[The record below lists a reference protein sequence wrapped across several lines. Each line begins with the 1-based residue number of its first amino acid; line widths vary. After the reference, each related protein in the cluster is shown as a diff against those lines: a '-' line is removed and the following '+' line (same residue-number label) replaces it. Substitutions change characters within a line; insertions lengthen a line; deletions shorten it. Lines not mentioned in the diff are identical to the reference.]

1 MIGTTL
7 SHFKVIEKLGQ
18 TLGGNRMLS
27 RRGFLTG
34 SAVCLSV
41 LQWLRTTRS
50 YAETGDP
57 TGGKGP
63 RKFIDVDGIR
73 TSYFEGGA
81 GEDMVLVHGGHFGSP
96 MSSAIAW
103 TAIFPLLAAHFH
115 VRAVDKL
122 GMGFT
127 DNPRGDADY
136 SMEAVVEHI
145 YRFMQ
150 IKGIQK
156 VHLMGQSRGGL
167 PVARIAVDHPELV
180 KTLTIFDSNT
190 VAPGDPPPVTSD
202 IPAFYVAGGP
212 ALNKDLIRE
221 RLFSGL
227 HNRENIA
234 AEILE
239 EMVEQHLAVAVLPKT
254 RQAAERFD
262 LLRSRY
268 VEQNRDKVLA
278 RPALARNSGTGWW
291 MYQVKDET
299 LDLIRAGRLKS
310 PTQII
315 WGGNDQGAGYELGID
330 LFELISQSL
339 DRTQFH
345 LFNHCGHHP
354 FAEYPQEVTELLLSF
369 IKSSSA

>member
-1 MIGTTL
+1 MVGTTI
-7 SHFKVIEKLGQ
+7 SHYKVIEKIGQ

-34 SAVCLSV
+34 SAVCLSA
-41 LQWLRTTRS
+41 LQWLQPAKS
-50 YAETGDP
+50 YVVTGDQ
-57 TGGKGP
+57 TGRKGA
-63 RKFIDVDGIR
+63 RKFVDVDGIR
-73 TSYFEGGA
+73 TSYFEAGA

-136 SMEAVVEHI
+136 SMQAVVDHVYNFI
-145 YRFMQ
+145 QTM
-150 IKGIQK
+150 GIQK
-156 VHLMGQSRGGL
+156 VHLVGQSRGGL
-167 PVARIAVDHPELV
+167 PVARIAVDYPELV

-202 IPAFYVAGGP
+202 IPAFFVPGGP
-212 ALNKDLIRE
+212 ALNKASIRE
-221 RLFSGL
+221 QLFSGL
-227 HNRENIA
+227 YNRENIA

-239 EMVEQHLAVAVLPKT
+239 EMVEEHLEVALLPKT

-268 VEQNRDKVLA
+268 VERNRDKVLA

-299 LDLIRAGRLKS
+299 LDLIGIGRLKA

-315 WGGNDQGAGYELGID
+315 WGGNDRGAGYELGID
-330 LFELISQSL
+330 LFELVRKSVR
-339 DRTQFH
+339 RTQFH
-345 LFNHCGHHP
+345 LFNQCGHHP
-354 FAEYPQEVTELLLSF
+354 FAEYPLEVTDLLVNF
-369 IKSSSA
+369 IKSSSG

>member
-1 MIGTTL
+1 
-7 SHFKVIEKLGQ
+7 
-18 TLGGNRMLS
+18 MLS

-34 SAVCLSV
+34 SAVCVSA
-41 LQWLRTTRS
+41 LQWLQPVKS
-50 YAETGDP
+50 FAATGDQ

-63 RKFIDVDGIR
+63 RKFIDVAGIR
-73 TSYFEGGA
+73 TSYFEAGT

-127 DNPRGDADY
+127 ENPLGDADY
-136 SMEAVVEHI
+136 SMKAVVDHI
-145 YRFMQ
+145 YSFIQRT
-150 IKGIQK
+150 GIQK
-156 VHLMGQSRGGL
+156 VHLVGQSRGGL

-202 IPAFYVAGGP
+202 IPAFFVEGGP
-212 ALNKDLIRE
+212 ALNKASIRE

-227 HNRENIA
+227 SNRENIA
-234 AEILE
+234 DEILE
-239 EMVEQHLAVAVLPKT
+239 EMVEEHLAVALLPKT

-268 VEQNRDKVLA
+268 VEKNRDKVLA

-291 MYQVKDET
+291 MYQIKDET

-315 WGGNDQGAGYELGID
+315 WGGDDQGAGYGLGID
-330 LFELISQSL
+330 LFELVRKSVS
-339 DRTQFH
+339 RVQFH

-354 FAEYPQEVTELLLSF
+354 FAEYPQEVTELLVNF
-369 IKSSSA
+369 IKNSGA